1 MKFNEKAYNEL
12 YPRPVKTEK
21 VETAVEG
28 FTPSVKK
35 EVENEQTAESL
46 TAVETETEVEDGG
59 NGADCTVS

>member
-1 MKFNEKAYNEL
+1 MKFDEKAYNEL

-35 EVENEQTAESL
+35 EVEDVQAAEFL
-46 TAVETETEVEDGG
+46 TTVETEVEVE
-59 NGADCTVS
+59 NGRNGTDCSVS

>member
-12 YPRPVKTEK
+12 YPRPVKTET

-35 EVENEQTAESL
+35 EGEDVQAESL
-46 TAVETETEVEDGG
+46 TTVETEVEVEDGR
-59 NGADCTVS
+59 NGTDCSVS